1 MRVSATLV
9 LLSCIALL
17 GGCAN
22 PRALVAGQ
30 FTEADVRAHMGAP
43 NDTRVDPTG
52 DRIWEYATGP
62 EGFYTHM
69 VRIGADG
76 RVKEV
81 NQALTDEQL
90 AKIVPGK
97 STKSDVRQLLGR
109 PSHEDAFPVGLT
121 WSWRYKKGDV
131 LPGHLVVSFNR
142 DDTVRDTIGIIDFPG
157 VP

>member
-1 MRVSATLV
+1 
-9 LLSCIALL
+9 LL

-30 FTEADVRAHMGAP
+30 STEADVRARMGAP
-43 NDTRVDPTG
+43 NDTRVDPNG

-81 NQALTDEQL
+81 DQVLTDEQL

-97 STKSDVRQLLGR
+97 SAKSDVRRLLGR
-109 PSHEDAFPVGLT
+109 PSHEDALPVGLT
-121 WSWRYKKGDV
+121 WSWRYKKGDM